1 MGRHFPAQTK
11 PFINRN
17 LSNGQEP
24 GMMTGIETEVHEIRQ
39 QVEEISK
46 KLDILLEERETLG
59 IMKLSEK
66 ALFNFLDEEPDLY
79 SINDIKA
86 AYR

>member
-1 MGRHFPAQTK
+1 
-11 PFINRN
+11 
-17 LSNGQEP
+17 
-24 GMMTGIETEVHEIRQ
+24 MTGIEAEVHEIRQ

-66 ALFNFLDEEPDLY
+66 ALYKFLDEEPDLY
-79 SINDIKA
+79 SVNDIKA

>member
-1 MGRHFPAQTK
+1 
-11 PFINRN
+11 
-17 LSNGQEP
+17 
-24 GMMTGIETEVHEIRQ
+24 MTGIEAEVHEIRQ
-39 QVEEISK
+39 QITEISR

-66 ALFNFLDEEPDLY
+66 ALYQFLDEEPDLY
-79 SINDIKA
+79 SVNDIKA

>member
-1 MGRHFPAQTK
+1 
-11 PFINRN
+11 
-17 LSNGQEP
+17 
-24 GMMTGIETEVHEIRQ
+24 MTGIEAEVHEIRQ
-39 QVEEISK
+39 QVEAISK

-59 IMKLSEK
+59 ITKLSEK
-66 ALFNFLDEEPDLY
+66 ALYTFLDEEPDLY

>member
-1 MGRHFPAQTK
+1 
-11 PFINRN
+11 
-17 LSNGQEP
+17 
-24 GMMTGIETEVHEIRQ
+24 MTGIEAEVHEIRQ
-39 QVEEISK
+39 QITEISR

-66 ALFNFLDEEPDLY
+66 ALYKFLDEEPDLY
-79 SINDIKA
+79 SVDDIKA

>member
-1 MGRHFPAQTK
+1 
-11 PFINRN
+11 
-17 LSNGQEP
+17 
-24 GMMTGIETEVHEIRQ
+24 MMTGIETEVHEIRQ

-59 IMKLSEK
+59 ITKLSEK
-66 ALFNFLDEEPDLY
+66 ALYTFLDEEPDLY

>member
-1 MGRHFPAQTK
+1 
-11 PFINRN
+11 
-17 LSNGQEP
+17 
-24 GMMTGIETEVHEIRQ
+24 MTGIEAEVHEIRQ

-46 KLDILLEERETLG
+46 KPGILLEERETLG

-66 ALFNFLDEEPDLY
+66 ALYKFLDEEPDLY
-79 SINDIKA
+79 SVNDIKA

>member
-1 MGRHFPAQTK
+1 M
-11 PFINRN
+11 I
-17 LSNGQEP
+17 
-24 GMMTGIETEVHEIRQ
+24 GIEAEVHEIRQ

-46 KLDILLEERETLG
+46 KLDILLEEHETLG

-66 ALFNFLDEEPDLY
+66 ALYKFLDEEPDLY
-79 SINDIKA
+79 SVNDIKA

>member
-1 MGRHFPAQTK
+1 
-11 PFINRN
+11 
-17 LSNGQEP
+17 
-24 GMMTGIETEVHEIRQ
+24 MTGIEAEVHEIRQ

-66 ALFNFLDEEPDLY
+66 ALYTFLDEEPDLY
-79 SINDIKA
+79 SVNDIRA

>member
-1 MGRHFPAQTK
+1 
-11 PFINRN
+11 
-17 LSNGQEP
+17 
-24 GMMTGIETEVHEIRQ
+24 MTGIEAEVHEIRQ

-66 ALFNFLDEEPDLY
+66 ALYKFLDDEPDLY
-79 SINDIKA
+79 SVNDIRA

>member
-1 MGRHFPAQTK
+1 
-11 PFINRN
+11 
-17 LSNGQEP
+17 
-24 GMMTGIETEVHEIRQ
+24 MMTGIETEVHEIRQ

>member
-1 MGRHFPAQTK
+1 
-11 PFINRN
+11 
-17 LSNGQEP
+17 
-24 GMMTGIETEVHEIRQ
+24 MTGIEAEVHEIRQ

-46 KLDILLEERETLG
+46 KLDILLDERETSG

-66 ALFNFLDEEPDLY
+66 ALYRFLDEEPDLY

>member
-1 MGRHFPAQTK
+1 
-11 PFINRN
+11 
-17 LSNGQEP
+17 
-24 GMMTGIETEVHEIRQ
+24 MTGIEAEVHEIRQ
-39 QVEEISK
+39 QVKEISK

-66 ALFNFLDEEPDLY
+66 SLYKFLDEEPDLY
-79 SINDIKA
+79 SVNDIRA

>member
-1 MGRHFPAQTK
+1 
-11 PFINRN
+11 
-17 LSNGQEP
+17 
-24 GMMTGIETEVHEIRQ
+24 MTGIEAEVHEIRQ
-39 QVEEISK
+39 QITEISR

-66 ALFNFLDEEPDLY
+66 ALYKFLDEEPDLY
-79 SINDIKA
+79 SVDDVKA

>member
-1 MGRHFPAQTK
+1 
-11 PFINRN
+11 
-17 LSNGQEP
+17 
-24 GMMTGIETEVHEIRQ
+24 MTGIEAEVHEIRQ

-66 ALFNFLDEEPDLY
+66 ALYTFLDEEPDLY
-79 SINDIKA
+79 SVNDIKA

>member
-1 MGRHFPAQTK
+1 
-11 PFINRN
+11 
-17 LSNGQEP
+17 
-24 GMMTGIETEVHEIRQ
+24 MTGIEAEVHEIRQ

-66 ALFNFLDEEPDLY
+66 ALYKFLDEEPDLY
-79 SINDIKA
+79 SVNDIRA

>member
-1 MGRHFPAQTK
+1 
-11 PFINRN
+11 
-17 LSNGQEP
+17 
-24 GMMTGIETEVHEIRQ
+24 MTGIEEEVHEIRQ

-66 ALFNFLDEEPDLY
+66 ALYKFLDEEPDLY
-79 SINDIKA
+79 SVNDIRA

>member
-1 MGRHFPAQTK
+1 
-11 PFINRN
+11 
-17 LSNGQEP
+17 
-24 GMMTGIETEVHEIRQ
+24 MTGIEAEVHEIRQ
-39 QVEEISK
+39 QITEISR

-66 ALFNFLDEEPDLY
+66 VLYKFLDEEPDLY
-79 SINDIKA
+79 SVDDIKA

>member
-1 MGRHFPAQTK
+1 
-11 PFINRN
+11 
-17 LSNGQEP
+17 
-24 GMMTGIETEVHEIRQ
+24 MTGIEAEVHEIRQ
-39 QVEEISK
+39 QITEISR

-66 ALFNFLDEEPDLY
+66 ALYKFLNEEPDLY
-79 SINDIKA
+79 SVDDIKA